1 MRQIINQFALTV
13 NYANVFFDSLISLFL
28 TKSSDLHVAHL

>member
-13 NYANVFFDSLISLFL
+13 SYANVLVDSLIRLFL
-28 TKSSDLHVAHL
+28 TKSSDFPFEIL